1 MRLLRPDEIETIERA
16 HAAGI
21 SARQVVE
28 LFQARGMRLSEG
40 TFRKYVQVG
49 LLPRS
54 RRVGRKG
61 KHRGSEGVYPPG
73 VVRRI
78 NAIKS
83 MMQSG
88 ATLEVI
94 RDSFLV
100 VRADLDAAELQ
111 LSGVVDRL
119 QKALSVRAISATE
132 RARLSAELRKLKDE
146 ATRLTRKLERLGSR
160 IAVTSAAPG
169 ETRTFPEGA

>member
-1 MRLLRPDEIETIERA
+1 MRLLRSDEIERIERE
-16 HAAGI
+16 HVRGI
-21 SARQVVE
+21 SARQVVR
-28 LFQARGMRLSEG
+28 LFQERGMRLSEG

-61 KHRGSEGVYPPG
+61 KHRGSEGLYPAG

-83 MMQSG
+83 MMLAG
-88 ATLEVI
+88 ATLEDI

-100 VRADLDAAELQ
+100 LRGDIDAVEQQ
-111 LSGVVDRL
+111 LGGVVDRL
-119 QKALSVRAISATE
+119 SRALAVRAISAPDQ
-132 RARLSAELRKLKDE
+132 ARLSAELERLRDE
-146 ATRLTRKLERLGSR
+146 ATRLTAKLERLGSR
-160 IAVTSAAPG
+160 IAAARAAPG
-169 ETRTFPEGA
+169 EPRSIPEGA

>member
-1 MRLLRPDEIETIERA
+1 MRLLRTDEIERIERD

-21 SARQVVE
+21 SARQVVR
-28 LFQARGMRLSEG
+28 LFQERGMRLSEG

-61 KHRGSEGVYPPG
+61 KHRGSEGLYPPA

-83 MMQSG
+83 MMESG
-88 ATLEVI
+88 ATLEDI

-100 VRADLDAAELQ
+100 VRGDIDAVEQQ
-111 LSGVVDRL
+111 LGGVVERL
-119 QKALSVRAISATE
+119 TRALAVRAIAAPE
-132 RARLSAELRKLKDE
+132 QARLSAELERLRSE
-146 ATRLTRKLERLGSR
+146 ASRLTGKLERLGSR
-160 IAVTSAAPG
+160 IAAARTAPG
-169 ETRTFPEGA
+169 EPRRIPEGA